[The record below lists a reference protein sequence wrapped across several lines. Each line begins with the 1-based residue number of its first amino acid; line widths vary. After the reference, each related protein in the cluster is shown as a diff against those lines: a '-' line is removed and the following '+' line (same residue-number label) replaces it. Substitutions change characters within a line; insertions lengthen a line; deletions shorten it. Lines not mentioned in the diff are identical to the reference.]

1 MRYQVK
7 ARIQGRGHDED
18 AVLTNQ
24 HKESRG
30 QLVVVIGNTVY
41 DRNEVL
47 YVYGLYEDS
56 RNEVNGIAKRYGF
69 RVIDL

>member
-1 MRYQVK
+1 MIYQVK

-24 HKESRG
+24 HQESRG
-30 QLVVVIGNTVY
+30 QFVVVIGNKAY

-56 RNEVNGIAKRYGF
+56 RNEVNRIAKSYGY